1 MPLAKVVRAA
11 LYAPA
16 PSTTR
21 GESTSLSATPKGD
34 FLVYGAGKLVI
45 IRSAAN
51 PLQATLYAEHQ
62 GAVTAVAVSPNG
74 EWIASGDERGTVR
87 IWANQPERTLKLETF
102 ALGGKV
108 LDIAW
113 SGDGQRVL
121 AVGEGQQSYGKVFT
135 WDSGNTVGAIDSH
148 SKRIITGAFKPT
160 RPFRIATGS
169 DDLNINWYEGPPF
182 KFKSSFREHTRY
194 PNCVRFSP
202 DGEQLISVGSDSK
215 IVMYNGPTGQ
225 KVADITCDD
234 MHTGAI
240 YACAWAPDSKQL
252 LTVSADKTAKVW
264 HVDLGQPHCTIVMA
278 EHGTVGDMQVG
289 CCWQG
294 ATVASLSL
302 SGRINLIDPAAGK
315 VVSSLM
321 GHNRAITALSV
332 DRTTDKARFASASFD
347 GVLAVWDARTGGCQ
361 VIDGT
366 GHENGIVDV
375 AFLPGDIL
383 ASAAL
388 DRTVRFSN
396 LQSGAYNG
404 SATVQL
410 DGSACGM
417 CALGDDGF
425 VVAVTEK
432 SLFVVAP
439 GKVVAQVDAGFRASC
454 VACSP
459 SGAQIAIGGQEGEIQ
474 LFEYAGAKLGR
485 LPNGGKRHQGEVTAL
500 AFSPTGAHLGS
511 CDAARH
517 VYAWELPSFTP
528 VSTSW
533 AAHKAKVTT
542 LAWSPSGR
550 LLATGGVDSSLVLWS
565 VDAPDE
571 SVTTRLAH
579 TDGVTA
585 VGFLSDE
592 LIISAGQ
599 DACIKTWAIQK

>member
-62 GAVTAVAVSPNG
+62 GAVRSARRCARPALRALWARALRAARISRRLIAPQVTAVAVSPNG

-410 DGSACGM
+410 GARH
-417 CALGDDGF
+417 
-425 VVAVTEK
+425 
-432 SLFVVAP
+432 
-439 GKVVAQVDAGFRASC
+439 RATR
-454 VACSP
+454 
-459 SGAQIAIGGQEGEIQ
+459 
-474 LFEYAGAKLGR
+474 F
-485 LPNGGKRHQGEVTAL
+485 
-500 AFSPTGAHLGS
+500 
-511 CDAARH
+511 DAARI
-517 VYAWELPSFTP
+517 
-528 VSTSW
+528 
-533 AAHKAKVTT
+533 AAHRRA
-542 LAWSPSGR
+542 R
-550 LLATGGVDSSLVLWS
+550 
-565 VDAPDE
+565 
-571 SVTTRLAH
+571 
-579 TDGVTA
+579 
-585 VGFLSDE
+585 F
-592 LIISAGQ
+592 
-599 DACIKTWAIQK
+599 